1 MSNSE
6 TQMPSTKDE
15 LENNRLDKLNIEM
28 QILRHK
34 AKLENN
40 RLDKLDIEKQLFQY
54 NFQLENNRLEKLS
67 IEKRILESSPEEN
80 ILNKLISYKLLPDSP
95 KLHITNIIT
104 YLRLFN
110 GYIAGSSALFS
121 YIKSNEKEGDLDIW
135 FQVSIDP
142 NDKSLPYSKD
152 VRNVLS
158 DYMQTIGYN
167 SVTYSDYFQ
176 NGTKQ
181 EYLENTR
188 FNNLIEKIY
197 EYCMGSKKIQ
207 IILTKVPKIEILK
220 SFDLSF
226 CAVSWDGSKYEALE
240 PELTAKKIG
249 YSLNLPTNKKEISR
263 LKKYTTKG
271 FKIYESK
278 DLVL

>member
-1 MSNSE
+1 MSEILINLKKQILDHDIRLKKLQLEKTKLE
-6 TQMPSTKDE
+6 TQLFE
-15 LENNRLDKLNIEM
+15 F
-28 QILRHK
+28 
-34 AKLENN
+34 
-40 RLDKLDIEKQLFQY
+40 EKIY
-54 NFQLENNRLEKLS
+54 TTE
-67 IEKRILESSPEEN
+67 IMI
-80 ILNKLISYKLLPDSP
+80 NKLMTYNLVPNKEGDNR
-95 KLHITNIIT
+95 HRVDIIT

-121 YIKSNEKEGDLDIW
+121 YINSDEKEGDLDIW

-158 DYMQTIGYN
+158 TFLQSLGYTIKQ
-167 SVTYSDYFQ
+167 YSEYSQ
-176 NGTKQ
+176 NGTKK

-197 EYCMGSKKIQ
+197 EYSMGSKKIQ
-207 IILTKVPKIEILK
+207 IILTKVPKMEILK

-240 PELTAKKIG
+240 PELTLRKVG
-249 YSLNLPTNKKEISR
+249 YSLNPPVNGKELVR
-263 LKKYTTKG
+263 LEKYATKG
-271 FKIYESK
+271 FKIYESE
-278 DLVL
+278 DLR